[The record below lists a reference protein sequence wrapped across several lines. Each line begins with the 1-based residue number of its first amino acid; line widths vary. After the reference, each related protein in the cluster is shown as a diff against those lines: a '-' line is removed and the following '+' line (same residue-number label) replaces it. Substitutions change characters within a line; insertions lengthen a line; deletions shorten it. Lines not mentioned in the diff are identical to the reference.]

1 MERQVAAMAA
11 VMQQQ
16 QQQQQQ
22 QRFATPVISMPNM
35 MPQPPTVFMA
45 QQMPTLLRPS
55 LNGLPPHAMGMLRPQ
70 MPIHPGMLLEKAS
83 YRLLI
88 KITKY
93 LFQV

>member
-22 QRFATPVISMPNM
+22 QRFAQPVISMPNM

-55 LNGLPPHAMGMLRPQ
+55 LGGLPPHAMSMLRPQ
-70 MPIHPGMLLEKAS
+70 MPIHPGKFTG
-83 YRLLI
+83 YKNI
-88 KITKY
+88 H
-93 LFQV
+93 